1 VKFKV
6 TAPVADFDGKTGD
19 VNFSAGIAIIDD
31 EANPMELAYCRTAG
45 YSVEPVEEPAPA
57 KTPRKAPAKPAAKTD
72 EKPPADEKP
81 ADNDNKEGAE
91 HK

>member
-45 YSVEPVEEPAPA
+45 YSVEPIEDEPAAKPA
-57 KTPRKAPAKPAAKTD
+57 ARPKAPAKPATD
-72 EKPPADEKP
+72 S
-81 ADNDNKEGAE
+81 KEGAD
-91 HK
+91 K